1 MTGKKLSDE
10 RSGKLFVIMRGWM
23 PCGFQNRTL
32 FHVRGTRKCGI
43 LTEEVLKMGNAAKGI

>member
-1 MTGKKLSDE
+1 MSGPEAFCHHE
-10 RSGKLFVIMRGWM
+10 RLDA
-23 PCGFQNRTL
+23 CGFQNRIL